1 MYKTRMMAK
10 ALKVFFM
17 TSLSL
22 PTWSTVAQA
31 ATVFVRADQ
40 VRERSARVL
49 TGEDRDGVHAERRRG
64 VDVHLSKHD
73 VGSRPVP
80 VMNAPLEPMRT
91 AAAG

>member
-31 ATVFVRADQ
+31 ATVLFGQIRLPS
-40 VRERSARVL
+40 E
-49 TGEDRDGVHAERRRG
+49 
-64 VDVHLSKHD
+64 
-73 VGSRPVP
+73 
-80 VMNAPLEPMRT
+80 AP
-91 AAAG
+91 AF